1 MIRGNH
7 QFGVGGSVAYCSSL
21 SEANVRSPGQFSF
34 GGGNTG
40 IGLGGFV
47 IGCRLAGKHLA
58 DIDLASPI
66 AGAPQV
72 VITAVQS

>member
-47 IGCRLAGKHLA
+47 IGCRSAAGL
-58 DIDLASPI
+58 SPAYI
-66 AGAPQV
+66 Q
-72 VITAVQS
+72 AVPNTLNMEQW